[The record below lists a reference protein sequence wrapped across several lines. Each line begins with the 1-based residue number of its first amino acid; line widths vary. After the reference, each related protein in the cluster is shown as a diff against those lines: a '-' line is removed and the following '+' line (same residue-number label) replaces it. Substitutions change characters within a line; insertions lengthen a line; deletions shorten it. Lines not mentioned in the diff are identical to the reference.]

1 MAIAAAPGHTNNP
14 NGRPSNAA
22 LIERNR
28 RLIDRNA
35 DLQSERRVLLEEV
48 ATLGRRLISLG
59 TTLEFGYR
67 DDRADLVAFVRAD
80 VDRLGRACLRKA
92 GAA

>member
-1 MAIAAAPGHTNNP
+1 MAVAAAPLRTNNP

-22 LIERNR
+22 LVERNR
-28 RLIDRNA
+28 RLVERNA
-35 DLQSERRVLLEEV
+35 DLRGERRALLDEV
-48 ATLGRRLISLG
+48 AGLGRRLIALG
-59 TTLEFGYR
+59 TTLEYGYR
-67 DDRADLVAFVRAD
+67 DDRDDLVAFVRAD